1 MFVLF
6 VKCAFDEGQESQHA
20 NLMEIGN
27 EIVKKCKGVPLAVKL
42 LGSLLYSKLDEHD
55 WLFVKDNDLW
65 KLNQKEGDIFSA
77 LQLSYNLMPSSLKQ
91 CFAYFLLYPKNYEY
105 TTFELVQ
112 IWMAHGLLQS
122 PNENRDLE
130 DIDNQYIDELYSRS
144 FLEDYRDLGYFRYF
158 KIHGLAH
165 DLAFSVARSEFLIMN
180 FQTQNISNKVR
191 HLSYINNTWHN
202 EKVLKCLQKSKTI
215 RTIFSPIKG
224 LGPSSDS
231 FVDACVSRF
240 SGLRVLDLSDSCF
253 EVLPS
258 SISTMKHLRWLDLS
272 GSCKIKKL
280 PNSICKLQNLQT
292 LLLSGCEKLE
302 ELPKD
307 IRYMINLRC
316 LDITS
321 KQKSLPGSMNS
332 LRALRLSNC
341 GNLEF

>member
-130 DIDNQYIDELYSRS
+130 DIDNQYIDEL
-144 FLEDYRDLGYFRYF
+144 
-158 KIHGLAH
+158 
-165 DLAFSVARSEFLIMN
+165 
-180 FQTQNISNKVR
+180 
-191 HLSYINNTWHN
+191 
-202 EKVLKCLQKSKTI
+202 
-215 RTIFSPIKG
+215 
-224 LGPSSDS
+224 
-231 FVDACVSRF
+231 
-240 SGLRVLDLSDSCF
+240 
-253 EVLPS
+253 
-258 SISTMKHLRWLDLS
+258 
-272 GSCKIKKL
+272 
-280 PNSICKLQNLQT
+280 
-292 LLLSGCEKLE
+292 
-302 ELPKD
+302 
-307 IRYMINLRC
+307 
-316 LDITS
+316 
-321 KQKSLPGSMNS
+321 
-332 LRALRLSNC
+332 
-341 GNLEF
+341 